1 MLKSFTSSVAGKL
14 LWVLTGTSV
23 LVAIFALSLA
33 NHYRTEAVNLTA
45 QLLSES
51 AKAEQSYLSLFA
63 LLEKE
68 REVASEKFSELERAN
83 RALLAQ
89 RDGLHDKLAS
99 LQAELDSTTAEDCC
113 RRSKA
118 FVGFS
123 DRAFDIAARC
133 TAELGRKQ
141 QALESCVRSYEGVK
155 IVNDSAQ

>member
-1 MLKSFTSSVAGKL
+1 MLKELTSSVVGKL
-14 LWVLTGTSV
+14 LWALTGASV
-23 LVAIFALSLA
+23 LVAVFALSLA
-33 NHYRTEAVNLTA
+33 NHYRAEAVNLTA

-63 LLEKE
+63 LLERE
-68 REVASEKFSELERAN
+68 REVANEKFSELERAN
-83 RALLAQ
+83 RVLLAQ
-89 RDGLHDKLAS
+89 RDGLHNKLNS
-99 LQAELDSTTAEDCC
+99 LQAELDSASAEDCC

-123 DRAFDIAARC
+123 DRAFDIASRC
-133 TAELGRKQ
+133 AAELGRKQ